1 LDLVGIYNTNMSA
14 TASATKVEGL
24 CAIYELALANGKKDD
39 AALILETTTLSLRY
53 QLQAQYGPE
62 QAMYMRD
69 PNHIMGGIHDSMS
82 ESKMR
87 SDYTQHNLSSL
98 LCMKRILEFG
108 AK

>member
-1 LDLVGIYNTNMSA
+1 
-14 TASATKVEGL
+14 
-24 CAIYELALANGKKDD
+24 
-39 AALILETTTLSLRY
+39 
-53 QLQAQYGPE
+53 
-62 QAMYMRD
+62 MYMRD

-87 SDYTQHNLSSL
+87 SEYTQHNLSSL